1 MRQSTF
7 ESWPPVGKLFF
18 TALAAFG
25 TFLLVFV
32 AGLLLSFLFY
42 DIDMST
48 FQQQFSENM
57 SMLRYFQFVQ
67 SVGLFVVPPFLI
79 AIISGVGIGNYLQI
93 NKAPK
98 GKLLLIALAIMPV
111 AMLLISFLGYLNSLV
126 SFPDWVVAM
135 EDAANTMAEK
145 MLRTDNIFTFFA
157 NIVVI
162 AVVPAIGEELI
173 FRGLIQKY
181 FIQWTKNIHFGVI
194 ITAIVFS
201 TIHFQFL
208 GFLPRMAMGLVF
220 GYMLVYS
227 KNIWYPIIAHFVNNA
242 VAVLVIYI
250 DPLQSVAPNVSDE
263 SVGQIVGLGI
273 VSLFLVVGLVIVFK
287 RISEKSLSE

>member
-42 DIDMST
+42 DIDLST
-48 FQQQFSENM
+48 FQQQFTENM
-57 SMLRYFQFVQ
+57 SILRYFQFVQ

-79 AIISGVGIGNYLQI
+79 AIISGVGIGDYLQI

-98 GKLLLIALAIMPV
+98 GKLLFIALAIMPI
-111 AMLLISFLGYLNSLV
+111 AMLLISFLGYVNSLV
-126 SFPDWVVAM
+126 SFPDWIVAM

-145 MLRTDNIFTFFA
+145 MLRTDNVFTFLA

-162 AVVPAIGEELI
+162 AVVPAVGEELI
-173 FRGLIQKY
+173 FRGLLQKY
-181 FIQWTKNIHFGVI
+181 FIQWTKNIHIGI
-194 ITAIVFS
+194 LITAIVFS

-242 VAVLVIYI
+242 LAVTIIYF

-263 SVGQIVGLGI
+263 PIGQIVGLGL
-273 VSLFLVVGLVIVFK
+273 VSLFAVIWLIIVFK
-287 RISEKSLSE
+287 RISEKSLSV

>member
-57 SMLRYFQFVQ
+57 SILRYFQFVQ